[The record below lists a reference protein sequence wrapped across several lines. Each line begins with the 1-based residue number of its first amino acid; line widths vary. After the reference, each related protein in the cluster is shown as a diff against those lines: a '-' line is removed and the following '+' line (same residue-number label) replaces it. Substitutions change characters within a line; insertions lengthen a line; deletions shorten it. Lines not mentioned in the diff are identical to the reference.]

1 MMRIKGKAQFK
12 RNYTMFLKWKW
23 QSSCHKYI
31 FLTRLS
37 IIENDWGGRWVNR
50 INHGSGKFN
59 WISFIYLSQMNF
71 LELRKKMY
79 NMHSIS
85 SHETNCSI
93 NWNWNGTFI
102 NSLKNLIN
110 FKFKINNTTDKTIT
124 FRAFCGQKTWFYA
137 CLELLRTCLLCQQPL
152 LGVRRG
158 EWWLPPVV
166 SLNYSSYFQRLLMIR
181 TNNHQFSLSDYWLTI

>member
-71 LELRKKMY
+71 LELRKKCIICIQFLAMKQ
-79 NMHSIS
+79 
-85 SHETNCSI
+85 TVLSI

-124 FRAFCGQKTWFYA
+124 FRAF
-137 CLELLRTCLLCQQPL
+137 
-152 LGVRRG
+152 LGRRPDFMHA
-158 EWWLPPVV
+158 W
-166 SLNYSSYFQRLLMIR
+166 SF
-181 TNNHQFSLSDYWLTI
+181 